1 MQKKLKAEKN
11 KLPPKNPI
19 TVLLEVKATLALCV
33 AVMTAFFLLSD
44 NPFFLGLNVIGGFS
58 FSLSQFWNI
67 FPHVFVH
74 NSFVHLI
81 ANVSAILV
89 FGVLIEKRIGFRH
102 TVMLFIISAALP
114 AILFSIMNPQYS
126 IFGASAVSSGLLGAS
141 FLLQPKKTLIA
152 SIILVAII
160 VLMAKPVGMMVFEQY
175 KKGIES
181 EIIETCEKKIA
192 AVKSG
197 ETAAVQQLAQKEKN
211 LKQFLDSL
219 RVKELVASGTS
230 VANAAHA
237 FGAIT
242 GFAYAYF
249 FIPNKFNKRWRKRGK
264 K

>member
-1 MQKKLKAEKN
+1 MF
-11 KLPPKNPI
+11 
-19 TVLLEVKATLALCV
+19 EVKATLALCLAIIIV
-33 AVMTAFFLLSD
+33 FFLLSD
-44 NPFFLGLNVIGGFS
+44 NPFFLGLNVIDGFS

-67 FPHVFVH
+67 FPYVFVH

-89 FGVLIEKRIGFRH
+89 FGVLIEKKIGFKH
-102 TVMLFIISAALP
+102 TVVLFIISAALP
-114 AILFSIMNPQYS
+114 AILFSIINPQYS

-152 SIILVAII
+152 SIILVAMII
-160 VLMAKPVGMMVFEQY
+160 LMAKPVGMIVLGQY

-181 EIIETCEKKIA
+181 EIIETGEKKIA

-197 ETAAVQQLAQKEKN
+197 ETMVVQQLAQKESD

-219 RVKELVASGTS
+219 HVKELVASGTS

-237 FGAIT
+237 FGAII

-249 FIPNKFNKRWRKRGK
+249 FIPNRFNKRFCKGK